1 MNNRTQVIT
10 FNHKKID
17 ILNSIKVVHKTEI
30 STPSASGIV
39 KYNDSLLIIGDN
51 SPYLYCFDLNG
62 KFVSKQLI
70 FEAITNEFGII
81 EKKWKP
87 DFESMELV
95 NEHQI
100 YIFGS
105 GSKSPERDVLVIV
118 FLQENYRTEVVNLSS
133 FYTEIKGLKEFAAI
147 ELNIEACTILNGR
160 IFFFNRSGNL
170 FFSFLMDDFNSIIF
184 NEESFISPKIYQLR
198 LPSIK
203 GIEAGFSGAT
213 GVEASNQIIF
223 TASVENTPNAYD
235 DGEILGSFIGM
246 IEFNDENEIE
256 SYSADP
262 LMENDNFLKIKVESV
277 CLNHISLADIELFL
291 VTDNDGGSSQLMKL
305 DFRL

>member
-1 MNNRTQVIT
+1 M
-10 FNHKKID
+10 
-17 ILNSIKVVHKTEI
+17 NSIKIVHKTEI
-30 STPSASGIV
+30 VAPSASGIL
-39 KYNDSLLIIGDN
+39 KYKDSLLVIGDN

-118 FLQENYRTEVVNLSS
+118 FLQENYRTEVVSLSS
-133 FYTEIKGLKEFAAI
+133 FYSQIKGLKEFTTI

-170 FFSFLMDDFNSIIF
+170 FFSFLMEDFKGIVF
-184 NEESFISPKIYQLR
+184 NEQSFISPKIYQLT
-198 LPSIK
+198 LPSIQ

-213 GVEASNQIIF
+213 GIETSNQIVF

-235 DGEILGSFIGM
+235 DGEILGSFIGR
-246 IEFNDENEIE
+246 IQLNKDHDLQ
-256 SYSADP
+256 SYSAEPIVEDSQI
-262 LMENDNFLKIKVESV
+262 LKIKVESV
-277 CLNHISLADIELFL
+277 CIGDFKQDHIELFL
-291 VTDNDGGSSQLMKL
+291 VTDTDGNASQLMKV